1 MENTLDSKTMRARIE
16 RELDESCR
24 VKQRFSGKLKAQIVQ
39 LAQSMASALAEGRTT
54 FWMGNGG
61 SPADAQHIAAELV
74 VRLRRTRQALPA
86 VALTT
91 NTSILTAVANDIS
104 FEEVF
109 ARQVEALVRE
119 GDLLIGLSTSGNSEN
134 VVRAIQAGNQK
145 KALTVG
151 WTGQPGG
158 RLAEVALLCL
168 CIPSRDTQRIQ
179 ECHITIGHIL
189 CGLVEDLLE
198 ELVRRAVENPVPA
211 SAKRPT

>member
-1 MENTLDSKTMRARIE
+1 MRARIE

-61 SPADAQHIAAELV
+61 SAADAQHIAAELV
-74 VRLRRTRQALPA
+74 GKLRRARQALPA

-119 GDLLIGLSTSGNSEN
+119 GDLLIGLSTSGNSAN

-145 KALTVG
+145 KAVTVG
-151 WTGQPGG
+151 WTGQQGG
-158 RLAEVALLCL
+158 RLADVAQLCL
-168 CIPSRDTQRIQ
+168 RIPSRDTQRIQ

-189 CGLVEDLLE
+189 CGLVEDLFE
-198 ELVRRAVENPVPA
+198 KPA
-211 SAKRPT
+211 AG

>member
-1 MENTLDSKTMRARIE
+1 MQARIE

-24 VKQRFSGKLKAQIVQ
+24 VKQRFSGKLKIQIVQ
-39 LAQSMASALAEGRTT
+39 LAQSMTSALAEGRTT
-54 FWMGNGG
+54 FWLGNGG
-61 SPADAQHIAAELV
+61 SAADAQHIAAELV
-74 VRLRRTRQALPA
+74 GKLRRTRHALPA

-104 FEEVF
+104 FDEVF

-119 GDLLIGLSTSGNSEN
+119 GDLLIGLSTSGNSTN

-158 RLAEVALLCL
+158 RLADVAQLCL
-168 CIPSRDTQRIQ
+168 RVPSRDTQRIQ

-198 ELVRRAVENPVPA
+198 EL
-211 SAKRPT
+211 SIK

>member
-1 MENTLDSKTMRARIE
+1 MGNTLDSKTMRARIE

-61 SPADAQHIAAELV
+61 SAADAQHIAAELV
-74 VRLRRTRQALPA
+74 GRLRRTRRAMPA

-119 GDLLIGLSTSGNSEN
+119 GDLLIGLSTSGNSAN
-134 VVRAIQAGNQK
+134 VVRAIEAGNQK
-145 KALTVG
+145 KAVTVG

-158 RLAEVALLCL
+158 RLAQVAQLCL
-168 CIPSRDTQRIQ
+168 RIPSRDTQRIQ

-189 CGLVEDLLE
+189 CGLVEDLL
-198 ELVRRAVENPVPA
+198 AGK
-211 SAKRPT
+211 S